1 MLDAKQRKH
10 VAMQHAPLA
19 RTATFALALTTL
31 SACMTVDEPP
41 APSVASPPQ
50 PVTSCPV
57 IESRDW
63 AAWVNAMPGPGA
75 TKQLI
80 ATGQVVL
87 PTPGYTVT
95 LTAGMADRS
104 ATPMQQLILT
114 ATPPTGMVTQ
124 VLTTQ
129 PVRYEGPAISMNYR
143 AVRIMCGGEM
153 LSEITDVPVAR

>member
-1 MLDAKQRKH
+1 MRQ
-10 VAMQHAPLA
+10 
-19 RTATFALALTTL
+19 ALLILSLTTL
-31 SACMTVDEPP
+31 SACMTVDEPSAPPTEPP
-41 APSVASPPQ
+41 AQ
-50 PVTSCPV
+50 PVASCPV

-63 AAWVNAMPGPGA
+63 AAWVNAMPGPAA

-124 VLTTQ
+124 VLTTV
-129 PVRYEGPAISMNYR
+129 PVRYDGPAISMQYR
-143 AVRIMCGGEM
+143 AVRIMCGGQM

>member
-1 MLDAKQRKH
+1 MTKIPRAAATLALAA
-10 VAMQHAPLA
+10 VAACQPINETPPAQAEPPPAPLA
-19 RTATFALALTTL
+19 
-31 SACMTVDEPP
+31 
-41 APSVASPPQ
+41 
-50 PVTSCPV
+50 SCPV
-57 IESRDW
+57 IESSEW
-63 AAWVNAMPGPGA
+63 AAWVNAMPGPAA

-124 VLTTQ
+124 VLTKV

-143 AVRIMCGGEM
+143 AIRIMCGGQM
-153 LSEITDVPVAR
+153 LSEIADVPVAR